1 VCNAQTNY
9 AETKSIART
18 RLQSTI
24 AVSRLTGTVKEYSFL
39 TASLAAVTTYTKRD
53 ARNTHLQ
60 GETENLCKRLL
71 EVRHDTTRM
80 TRTTRT

>member
-1 VCNAQTNY
+1 
-9 AETKSIART
+9 
-18 RLQSTI
+18 
-24 AVSRLTGTVKEYSFL
+24 VKEYSFL